1 MNPSV
6 VALLVSHDG
15 SRWLPAVLDGLQA
28 QTTPVDSVVGVDTGS
43 KDESPGLLG
52 GLLGVPGGLAGE
64 VVTLPGRT
72 SYPEAVRA
80 GLERVAAQDAEWVWL
95 LHDDSNPAPDA
106 LERLLEAAAADP
118 TADVLG
124 PKLREWPSL
133 KRLLEIGVTISG
145 TGRRETGLEPGE
157 YDQGQHDEVRQVLA
171 VNTAGMLVR
180 RRVLDELG
188 GFDEQLPIFGNDV
201 DFGWRAASRGFR
213 TVVVPQAVVF
223 HAEAA
228 HRGTRR
234 TPLTGR
240 HTHYQERRAAV
251 FTLLANVSGRRLPW
265 QVVRL
270 FFGTLVR
277 MVGFLV
283 VRSPG
288 EALDDLAALFSVYLS
303 PGEVRGARRSRR
315 TPAGSSGEPH
325 DPRPLL
331 APWWLPY
338 RHGLDFV
345 GDIVAAALD
354 QAQDVADRRRAVK
367 EAAAPAPIRRPTVV
381 DDDAMEEDTGFVA
394 RFFTNPLALALTV
407 VVVLSVVGAREAFG
421 HVTGGGLAPAPSSA
435 AQLWRLWTES
445 WHPLGTGTGVPAPA
459 YVAAMALLGSVL
471 GNSAAAAV
479 SFVLLLAVP
488 LALWGAW
495 RVLRVVGRL
504 VDPGGSPTWLVALGA
519 VTYALVPVTS
529 GAFGDGRLG
538 IVAVSVI
545 LPWLTHAALGFGD
558 PERDRRWR
566 AAWRTGLLLALAAA
580 FEPVTWVF
588 AVVLAVVVTTLAY
601 ALTRSLPRDREI
613 WGPPVLA
620 LGLTPLL
627 LCPWW
632 LPAIVR
638 GAPSLLLLETGRQPY
653 PAPGF
658 SDLLLGRFGAGEGG
672 PWWLGALLVV
682 LAALAL
688 VPRATRIPVL
698 VAWLVAAVAAG
709 TAAVLSVVPLPL
721 PGGSVRPGIGVM
733 LVVLHG
739 CFVLAALL
747 GAQGLVTIL
756 RRSGREHHEV
766 LLVGLAVVSAIIPAI
781 GLGWFVWQGPG
792 DLANSEDT
800 GIPAF
805 MVDEAQQQDANG
817 ILVIRGDV
825 PHGLTYTIRR
835 GEGDTLGESEIL
847 YASEPDARFAADVRA
862 LVSRP
867 TAGVVDDL
875 AAGGIRYIVLPAPY
889 DGSVA
894 AGLDAT
900 DGLGQAGTESFS
912 TRTWRVETAV
922 DPHAVD
928 GPRSYLRD
936 ALLVVQLV
944 AVVVVL
950 VLCLPT
956 LRARRGEEDVT

>member
-1 MNPSV
+1 VYPSV

-15 SRWLPAVLDGLQA
+15 SRWLPAVIDGIGA
-28 QTTPVDSVVGVDTGS
+28 QTCPVHGVVCVDTAS
-43 KDESPGLLG
+43 KDDSADLL
-52 GLLGVPGGLAGE
+52 LDTFDE
-64 VVTLPGRT
+64 VVTLSGRT

-80 GLERVAAQDAEWVWL
+80 GLEQIPAEGAEWIWL

-106 LERLLEAAAADP
+106 LEQLLAAAYADDP
-118 TADVLG
+118 AEPRADILG

-133 KRLLEIGVTISG
+133 KRLLEVGVTISG

-157 YDQGQHDEVRQVLA
+157 YDQGQHDEVREVLA

-188 GFDEQLPIFGNDV
+188 GFDDNLPIFGNDV
-201 DFGWRAASRGFR
+201 DFGWRAAANGFR

-240 HTHYQERRAAV
+240 HTHYQERRASL
-251 FTLLANVSGRRLPW
+251 FTLLANAPARQLPW
-265 QVVRL
+265 QTVRL
-270 FFGTLVR
+270 FFGTLLR

-288 EALDDLAALFSVYLS
+288 EALDDLAALVSLYLS
-303 PGEVRGARRSRR
+303 PGEVRRARRARR
-315 TPAGSSGEPH
+315 TPGQTSGEH

-338 RHGLDFV
+338 RRGMDVV
-345 GDIVAAALD
+345 GDIVAAALN
-354 QAQDVADRRRAVK
+354 QAQDVADRRRAAK
-367 EAAAPAPIRRPTVV
+367 EAAAPTPIRRPVVV
-381 DDDAMEEDTGFVA
+381 DEDAMEEDTGLVA
-394 RFFTNPLALALTV
+394 RFFTNPLALALSV
-407 VVVLSVVGAREAFG
+407 VVVLSVFGAREAFG
-421 HVTGGGLAPAPSSA
+421 LVTGGGLAPAPSDA
-435 AQLWRLWTES
+435 AQLWGLWTRS
-445 WHPLGTGTGVPAPA
+445 WHPLGTGTAVPAPA
-459 YVAAMALLGSVL
+459 YVAPMAALGSVL

-479 SFVLLLAVP
+479 SAVLLLAVP

-495 RVLRVVGRL
+495 RMLRIVGRL
-504 VDPGGSPTWLVALGA
+504 VDPGGSPRWLVALGA

-538 IVAVSVI
+538 VVAVSVI
-545 LPWLTHAALGFGD
+545 LPWLAHAALGFAD
-558 PERDRRWR
+558 PEPERRWR
-566 AAWRTGLLLALAAA
+566 AGWRTGFLLALTAA
-580 FEPVTWVF
+580 FEPVMWGF
-588 AVVLAVVVTTLAY
+588 ALALGVVLTILAVAV
-601 ALTRSLPRDREI
+601 TRSVPRDRAV
-613 WGPPVLA
+613 WGPPALA

-632 LPAIVR
+632 VPATQH
-638 GAPSLLLLETGRQPY
+638 GAASLLLTETGRQPY
-653 PAPGF
+653 PSLTP
-658 SDLLLGRFGAGEGG
+658 SDLLLGRFGEDVGA

-682 LAALAL
+682 LAVLAL

-698 VAWLVAAVAAG
+698 VAWLVAAVAAL
-709 TAAVLSVVPLPL
+709 TASVLSVVPLSL
-721 PGGSVRPGIGVM
+721 PSGAVRPGIAVL

-739 CFVLAALL
+739 AFVVAAML

-766 LLVGLAVVSAIIPAI
+766 LLVGLAAVAAIIPAV

-792 DLANSEDT
+792 DLADTEET

-805 MVDEAQQQDANG
+805 MTDEAIASDANG

-825 PHGLTYTIRR
+825 DEGLTYTVRR
-835 GEGDTLGESEIL
+835 GEGDTLGENEIL
-847 YASEPDARFAADVRA
+847 YASEPDPAFAADVRA

-875 AAGGIRYIVLPAPY
+875 AAAGIKYLVLPEPY
-889 DGSVA
+889 DGAVA

-900 DGLGQAGTESFS
+900 DGLGQAGSESAA
-912 TRTWRVETAV
+912 TRTWQVQTPV
-922 DPHAVD
+922 DPSAVD
-928 GPRSYLRD
+928 GPRSLLRV
-936 ALLVVQLV
+936 ALLVVQGIAIL
-944 AVVVVL
+944 VVL

-956 LRARRGEEDVT
+956 LRAARRTQEDAS